1 MVNTVARAMSSRL
14 DPAVVVTPAG
24 LPAQPL
30 VVPQAL
36 ALRVSPARQRVVQLV
51 LAVAVPPV
59 LLVAVAR

>member
-14 DPAVVVTPAG
+14 DLAVVVTPAG

-36 ALRVSPARQRVVQLV
+36 ALRVRPAQPLVVQLV
-51 LAVAVPPV
+51 LALAVPPV